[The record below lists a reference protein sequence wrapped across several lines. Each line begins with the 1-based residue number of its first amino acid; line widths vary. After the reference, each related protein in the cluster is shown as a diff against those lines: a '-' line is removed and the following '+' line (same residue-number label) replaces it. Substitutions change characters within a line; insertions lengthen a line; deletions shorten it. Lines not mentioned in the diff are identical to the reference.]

1 MGKKYDES
9 GVILLKIRE
18 KRKKMSRKKHF
29 NNNNV
34 YQKVLQKF
42 NLSTRLFLLFVSL
55 LVLSVVVVGVSSY
68 IKAKDMNM
76 ETIENR
82 LVRETDLMGY
92 IAANLKFVYVS
103 DDDYFMQQL
112 DTSVRTQKEKLK
124 SDGITSE
131 FFYIVDKKV
140 TPFKV
145 SEKSLPT
152 ISNQVI
158 NQITNKKTGVFHEKI
173 KGEDYTITFQA
184 NERNWWN
191 LWFNHP
197 NKILYESG

>member
-1 MGKKYDES
+1 M
-9 GVILLKIRE
+9 
-18 KRKKMSRKKHF
+18 
-29 NNNNV
+29 

-92 IAANLKFVYVS
+92 IATNLKFVYVS

-112 DTSVRTQKEKLK
+112 DSSVRTQKEKLK

-145 SEKSLPT
+145 SVKSLPT
-152 ISNQVI
+152 IS
-158 NQITNKKTGVFHEKI
+158 
-173 KGEDYTITFQA
+173 
-184 NERNWWN
+184 
-191 LWFNHP
+191 
-197 NKILYESG
+197 ESSY

>member
-18 KRKKMSRKKHF
+18 KRKKISRKKHV
-29 NNNNV
+29 NNKNNV

-103 DDDYFMQQL
+103 DVDYFMQQL
-112 DTSVRTQKEKLK
+112 DSNVRTQKEKLK

-131 FFYIVDKKV
+131 FFY
-140 TPFKV
+140 
-145 SEKSLPT
+145 
-152 ISNQVI
+152 
-158 NQITNKKTGVFHEKI
+158 
-173 KGEDYTITFQA
+173 YC
-184 NERNWWN
+184 
-191 LWFNHP
+191 
-197 NKILYESG
+197 